1 MISVSRRGALGVLA
15 ALLVLVLG
23 VACARGAVALSF
35 AELWAALIG
44 DPQAGLNRHI
54 LMGIRLPRVLL
65 GALVGGGLGA
75 SGAALQSVFRN
86 PLADPGLIG
95 VTGGAA
101 LGAVGWIVLGGA
113 LAAALGVSASVTW
126 GVPVAAFLGALG
138 VCAIIVRVGASQGRV
153 DVATMLLAGLAIN
166 ALAGALIG
174 LATYLADEAE
184 LRTLTMWSLGS
195 LGGASWRQV
204 GIVAAVTLPGL
215 CALAACA
222 RSLNLLALGEREAGH
237 LGVEVSR
244 IKLVTIVTS
253 ALIVSVGVG
262 FTGMIGFIGLVVPHL
277 LRLALGPDAR
287 LVVPGASLLG
297 ASLLVLA
304 DLLARTIAA
313 PAEIPIGVVTAL
325 LGAPFFLGLVLR
337 ARNQIGGML

>member
-1 MISVSRRGALGVLA
+1 MIGASRRGALGVLA
-15 ALLVLVLG
+15 LMLVIVLA
-23 VACARGAVALSF
+23 VACAKGAVALSA
-35 AELWAALIG
+35 AELWAALVG
-44 DPQAGLNRHI
+44 DPQAGVNRHI
-54 LMGIRLPRVLL
+54 VTQIRLPRVLL
-65 GALVGGGLGA
+65 GALVGAGLGA

-101 LGAVGWIVLGGA
+101 LGAVGWIVAGGA

-138 VCAIIVRVGASQGRV
+138 VCGIIVRVGASGGRV

-174 LATYLADEAE
+174 VATYLADEAE

-204 GIVAAVTLPGL
+204 ATVAVVTLPGL
-215 CALAACA
+215 AALLACA
-222 RSLNLLALGEREAGH
+222 SALNLLALGEREAGH
-237 LGVEVSR
+237 LGVEVAR
-244 IKLVTIVTS
+244 VKLATITTS

-262 FTGMIGFIGLVVPHL
+262 FTGMIGFVGLVVPHL
-277 LRLALGPDAR
+277 LRLVLGPDAR
-287 LVVPGASLLG
+287 HILPGAAILG
-297 ASLLVLA
+297 ATLLTLA
-304 DLLARTIAA
+304 DVFARTLAA

-337 ARNQIGGML
+337 ARRQIGGLL